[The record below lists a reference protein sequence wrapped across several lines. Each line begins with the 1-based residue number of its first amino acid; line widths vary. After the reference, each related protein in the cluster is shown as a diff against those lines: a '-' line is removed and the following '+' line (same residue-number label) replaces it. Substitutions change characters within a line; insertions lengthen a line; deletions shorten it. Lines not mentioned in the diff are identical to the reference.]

1 MYGLQRRYSRRG
13 WYNDDTYDPAE
24 MAFFAAN
31 IPRGARCLQY
41 ASTSVSGALASLCG
55 TLTVVLWSRESYR
68 DVQEELSARDNVR
81 VLYGHGV
88 PQK

>member
-1 MYGLQRRYSRRG
+1 M
-13 WYNDDTYDPAE
+13 
-24 MAFFAAN
+24 
-31 IPRGARCLQY
+31 
-41 ASTSVSGALASLCG
+41 SGALASLCG

-68 DVQEELSARDNVR
+68 DVQEELSALDNVR